1 MAGAQGRRGEF
12 ARVRGHGRVAGGSK
26 LLALAVAGALS
37 MLAVQIEVASA
48 ATIRACVD
56 KNSGQTRLLS
66 PNSSST
72 SCGKNENLITWNSVG
87 PAGPVGPTGP
97 AGPKGATG
105 ATGATGAKGATG
117 AQGAQGATGPAG
129 PVGPTGA
136 QGATGATGAQG
147 EQGIQGEQGD
157 TGAT

>member
-56 KNSGQTRLLS
+56 KSSGQTRILS

-87 PAGPVGPTGP
+87 PAGP
-97 AGPKGATG
+97 AG

-117 AQGAQGATGPAG
+117 AQGLIGPQGPTGPAG
-129 PVGPTGA
+129 P
-136 QGATGATGAQG
+136 QGATGATGA
-147 EQGIQGEQGD
+147 
-157 TGAT
+157 TGADGADGADGA